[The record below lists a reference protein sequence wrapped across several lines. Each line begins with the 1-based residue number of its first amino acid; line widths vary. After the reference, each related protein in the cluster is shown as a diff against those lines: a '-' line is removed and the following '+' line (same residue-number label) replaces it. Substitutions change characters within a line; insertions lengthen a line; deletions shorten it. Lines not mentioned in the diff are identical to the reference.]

1 MVYLSPT
8 NAQSEWKALPGF
20 LWLTGLSMV
29 RFQPDH
35 DMRGVAS
42 PPNVCVFFHFL
53 SSVNDPQ
60 LLVFHAGSSSF
71 PCSPW

>member
-1 MVYLSPT
+1 MVYLSLT

-42 PPNVCVFFHFL
+42 PPNVCVFFHF
-53 SSVNDPQ
+53 SV
-60 LLVFHAGSSSF
+60 
-71 PCSPW
+71 